1 MSETLSPRIAV
12 ALFAVAIFSWGIN
25 WSVTQV
31 VVSALPPLW
40 WTSIRCWIAAAALLP
55 MLLFSG
61 KLILPPRGDYK
72 VVLSVALLHLTAFST
87 LAAASQKFLPASKA
101 IVLGYSTPLWVAI
114 AAPFVLGE
122 KITGWRATGIAIS
135 LCGLAVIFN
144 PVSFDW
150 TDLHTMTG
158 CGLVILASICW
169 ATNIILLRSHKWIAS
184 PFQLLFWQVLVA
196 AIVLTTAALIVNGV
210 PDIHW
215 SGKLIALMM
224 QGGLVGTVLAYW
236 AMSMVNRALPA
247 ITTSLGVLMT
257 PLVGMACA
265 SLLLGESVSLSL
277 VLAALL
283 IVGGVALGTVVDA
296 IRSKTSHR

>member
-1 MSETLSPRIAV
+1 MSETLSPRIAI
-12 ALFAVAIFSWGIN
+12 ALFGVAVFSWGIN

-31 VVSALPPLW
+31 VVASVTPLW
-40 WTSIRCWIAAAALLP
+40 WTSIRCWIAVAALLP
-55 MLLFSG
+55 MLGFSG

-72 VVLSVALLHLTAFST
+72 VVLSVALLHMTAFST

-122 KITGWRATGIAIS
+122 KLTGWRAAGILIS
-135 LCGLAVIFN
+135 LGGLAVIFN
-144 PVSFDW
+144 PVAFDW
-150 TDLHTMTG
+150 TDRHTVFG
-158 CGLVILASICW
+158 CALVILASICW
-169 ATNIILLRSHKWIAS
+169 AANIILLRFHRWIAS
-184 PFQLLFWQVLVA
+184 PFQLLFWQALVA
-196 AIVLTTAALIVNGV
+196 ACVLSMAALIVDGV
-210 PDIHW
+210 PVIPW
-215 SGKLIALMM
+215 SLKLVLLMA

-265 SLLLGESVSLSL
+265 ALLLGEAVSASL
-277 VLAALL
+277 VLAAAL
-283 IVGGVALGTVVDA
+283 IVGGVALGTIVDA
-296 IRSKTSHR
+296 VRSKTGKR